1 MPFLITNENN
11 LPANFPIQLFLNI
24 LETVMRYNIFFF
36 GETYWN
42 QESGTAMG
50 TPAACEYATKMF
62 GHYENTTIF
71 LISLVSGYPPPGD
84 NPSGAWENFKT
95 QLNNWGSL
103 EWKIE
108 DPTEHTTFLDLNI
121 NVEKSSLTFSTYQK
135 PLNLYLYLPPLS
147 AHLLNRRKGLIKGE
161 MQRVW
166 QQNSATGFQEL
177 IVKFI
182 ERLHARGHSIQS

>member
-71 LISLVSGYPPPGD
+71 LISLVSGYPPPGTTQAE
-84 NPSGAWENFKT
+84 PGKTLKHSSTTGAHWNGK
-95 QLNNWGSL
+95 
-103 EWKIE
+103 
-108 DPTEHTTFLDLNI
+108 
-121 NVEKSSLTFSTYQK
+121 
-135 PLNLYLYLPPLS
+135 
-147 AHLLNRRKGLIKGE
+147 
-161 MQRVW
+161 
-166 QQNSATGFQEL
+166 
-177 IVKFI
+177 
-182 ERLHARGHSIQS
+182 